1 MYRSRYHRTHDCKS
15 RRIGKIHSYLSTL
28 LITIKEEDSL
38 EDALSLMSK
47 HQVKRLLVTREEKI
61 VGIVSLS
68 DIYFASDNIDK
79 LTETLRQMK
88 KIKKNK
94 TVEDTQIDAFYL

>member
-1 MYRSRYHRTHDCKS
+1 M
-15 RRIGKIHSYLSTL
+15 
-28 LITIKEEDSL
+28 
-38 EDALSLMSK
+38 
-47 HQVKRLLVTREEKI
+47 TREEKI